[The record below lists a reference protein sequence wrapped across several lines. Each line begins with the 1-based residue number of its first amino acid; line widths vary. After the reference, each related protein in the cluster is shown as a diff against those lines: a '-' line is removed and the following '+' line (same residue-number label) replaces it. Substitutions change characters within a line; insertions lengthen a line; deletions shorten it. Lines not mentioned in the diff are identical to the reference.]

1 MSFFLLGREESGDVR
16 LLSPRLFETR
26 QDATSELARLAA
38 DPVMADLEA
47 EVYVVDLN
55 SATPVLLVRQTAAAT
70 SAASETVS
78 DEVEESAAVFEA
90 PDEPLVEPV
99 TDEAIAEAVVES
111 EAVEDDLRA
120 ALLRTTAHM
129 ESTGIVA
136 PESVGP
142 EVSEQ
147 EPPAHEAD
155 DLLGEIIAET
165 PEVTLQEAPG
175 VAMAAEETPASEDQ
189 GEPESPAWPWDTAA
203 PASDEPPT
211 EGSAPTAEAEPATE
225 VTAAFTLDAIE
236 DAASDDSSILLGL
249 QADAALEPSRPVI
262 LGAYDDYSSDEA
274 PTTVAPVDETAFD
287 AETPAPV
294 GAADVAEPMSMPDVE
309 SSSDDDAAISEALAA
324 VAAEAA
330 AVDADAQ
337 APAVDAISDF
347 IMDLES
353 VTTVPETVAAEEP
366 PAPEPQPQR
375 DLSQM
380 NPSEYVCED
389 CVYVETCPNKGQRA
403 PKDCVSFQWK

>member
-142 EVSEQ
+142 EVSE
-147 EPPAHEAD
+147 EGEPAHEAD

-165 PEVTLQEAPG
+165 PEVTLEEAPG
-175 VAMAAEETPASEDQ
+175 VVMAAEETPASEDQ
-189 GEPESPAWPWDTAA
+189 AEPEAPAWPWDTTA

-262 LGAYDDYSSDEA
+262 LGAYDDYSSNEA

-287 AETPAPV
+287 AETRAPV

-353 VTTVPETVAAEEP
+353 VTTVPETVPAEEP